1 MDKMDILL
9 RFSIRPEYESE
20 EDTQLAEKYT
30 NLGNLLNELEIDS
43 REKTIAI
50 EKLEESFMWARKGS
64 YV

>member
-20 EDTQLAEKYT
+20 EDAKLTEKYT
-30 NLGNLLNELEIDS
+30 SLGNLLNELEIDS

-50 EKLEESFMWARKGS
+50 EKLEESFMWARKGN